1 MDPPAV
7 AGSSRQSSSSSS
19 EIVQIDVETETA
31 AVVDA
36 EAVECAVDPAAVVGV
51 APPLTEEEIRS
62 DAWAFLK
69 FLCWLRRGRTTSRH
83 TSAFCASQK

>member
-1 MDPPAV
+1 MDPPVV
-7 AGSSRQSSSSSS
+7 AGSFRQSSSSSR

-51 APPLTEEEIRS
+51 APPLTKGEIRS
-62 DAWAFLK
+62 DAPFSRI
-69 FLCWLRRGRTTSRH
+69 FLCWFRRGRTTSRH